1 MQPGLCVARR
11 GAPGA
16 GRRLRRDH
24 RGSAFLLQQAL
35 PPFYRGKG
43 AVSRLR
49 RQGNRIARRPPR
61 RAVDGRVEK
70 PLARQGRL
78 CYPPQPRNPTQAEGC
93 TARRDASGRR
103 RFLNS
108 YGAFVLCFC
117 PLQCGTMPNRGSA
130 KQRRLFL
137 SNDVRPQPQRREEGS
152 PRRRHLLRVCRS
164 RGRGVGRS
172 DLGMG
177 LSPGGNPGFVRWRSR
192 HDHCRGGGALLPL
205 LPHRLPAS
213 RHGGPDRKRSLF
225 AVRVPPR

>member
-1 MQPGLCVARR
+1 MECA
-11 GAPGA
+11 A
-16 GRRLRRDH
+16 
-24 RGSAFLLQQAL
+24 
-35 PPFYRGKG
+35 
-43 AVSRLR
+43 
-49 RQGNRIARRPPR
+49 N
-61 RAVDGRVEK
+61 
-70 PLARQGRL
+70 
-78 CYPPQPRNPTQAEGC
+78 C
-93 TARRDASGRR
+93 DATGRR
-103 RFLNS
+103 RFLILF
-108 YGAFVLCFC
+108 GAFVLCFC

-177 LSPGGNPGFVRWRSR
+177 LSPGGHPGFVRWRSR
-192 HDHCRGGGALLPL
+192 HDHCRRGGALLPL

-225 AVRVPPR
+225 AVRVPPGDDSGPRRGNRRSGIRGMSFPEGSRFRIRPQAHPGTGLRRLCQS